1 MTNPQFYREVKK
13 YKSVMRD
20 YIDQSQDVIDICNIN
35 TDIGIMVTTSTRKKI
50 LEKYYFI
57 FREIS
62 NNNPDILN
70 IISRSLNTLT
80 KLVKLHFYQLKKLK
94 QHNTEQ
100 NKSFFLSLHK
110 AVLTFVVCCKLNKVT
125 VSPVLK

>member
-110 AVLTFVVCCKLNKVT
+110 AVLTFVVCCKLNKT
-125 VSPVLK
+125 

>member
-13 YKSVMRD
+13 YKSIMRD
-20 YIDQSQDVIDICNIN
+20 YIDQSQGVLDTCNIH

-80 KLVKLHFYQLKKLK
+80 KLVKLHFYQLKKLE

-100 NKSFFLSLHK
+100 NKAFFLSLHK
-110 AVLTFVVCCKLNKVT
+110 AVLTFIVCCKLNKT
-125 VSPVLK
+125 

>member
-13 YKSVMRD
+13 YKSIMRD
-20 YIDQSQDVIDICNIN
+20 YIDQSQGVLDTCNIH

-62 NNNPDILN
+62 KHNPDILN
-70 IISRSLNTLT
+70 IISRSLNTIT
-80 KLVKLHFYQLKKLK
+80 KLVKLHFYQLKKLE

-100 NKSFFLSLHK
+100 NKAFFLSLHK
-110 AVLTFVVCCKLNKVT
+110 AVLTFVVCCKLNKT
-125 VSPVLK
+125 

>member
-62 NNNPDILN
+62 KNNPDILN

-110 AVLTFVVCCKLNKVT
+110 AVLTFVVCCKLNK
-125 VSPVLK
+125 K

>member
-20 YIDQSQDVIDICNIN
+20 YIDQSQDVLDTCNIN

-110 AVLTFVVCCKLNKVT
+110 AVLTFVVCCKLNKT
-125 VSPVLK
+125 

>member
-1 MTNPQFYREVKK
+1 MTNFYREVKK
-13 YKSVMRD
+13 YKSIMRD
-20 YIDQSQDVIDICNIN
+20 YIDQSQGVLDTCNIH

-62 NNNPDILN
+62 KHNPDILN
-70 IISRSLNTLT
+70 IISRSLNTIT
-80 KLVKLHFYQLKKLK
+80 KLVKLHFYQLKKLE

-100 NKSFFLSLHK
+100 NKAFFLSLHK
-110 AVLTFVVCCKLNKVT
+110 AVLTFVVCCKLNKT
-125 VSPVLK
+125 

>member
-110 AVLTFVVCCKLNKVT
+110 AVLTFVVCCKLNK
-125 VSPVLK
+125 K

>member
-62 NNNPDILN
+62 KNNPDILN

>member
-20 YIDQSQDVIDICNIN
+20 YIDQSQGVLDTCNIH

-80 KLVKLHFYQLKKLK
+80 KLVKLHFYQLKKLE

-100 NKSFFLSLHK
+100 NKAFFLSLHK
-110 AVLTFVVCCKLNKVT
+110 AVLTFIVCCKLNKT
-125 VSPVLK
+125 

>member
-80 KLVKLHFYQLKKLK
+80 KLVKLHFYQLKKLE

-100 NKSFFLSLHK
+100 NKAFFLSLHK
-110 AVLTFVVCCKLNKVT
+110 AVLTFIVCCKLNKT
-125 VSPVLK
+125 

>member
-20 YIDQSQDVIDICNIN
+20 YIDQSQDLLDRCNIN
-35 TDIGIMVTTSTRKKI
+35 TDIGVMVTTSTRKKI
-50 LEKYYFI
+50 LERYYYI

-62 NNNPDILN
+62 KNNPDILN
-70 IISRSLNTLT
+70 IIGKSLNTLS

-94 QHNTEQ
+94 HHNTEQ
-100 NKSFFLSLHK
+100 NKTFFLSLHK
-110 AVLTFVVCCKLNKVT
+110 AVLSFLVCCKINNRKGI
-125 VSPVLK
+125 